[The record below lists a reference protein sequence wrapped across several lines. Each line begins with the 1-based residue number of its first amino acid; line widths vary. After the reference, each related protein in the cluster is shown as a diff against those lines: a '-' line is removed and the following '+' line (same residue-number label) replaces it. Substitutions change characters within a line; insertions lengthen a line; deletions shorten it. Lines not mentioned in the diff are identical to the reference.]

1 MPRTQ
6 LYEEALRLR
15 SEKGFGSLRIS
26 RLIEV
31 PKSTVDSWIYHRPKR
46 ARNLW
51 TQEEDDILKKYYGI
65 MDKEKLLKLFMGTRN
80 WMAIRTRAS
89 VLGLKR
95 LMGSKQAGHTPLIDG
110 KVSDFDIG
118 FIIGLIE
125 GEGTITCYTP
135 RPPKIIHPCPAI
147 SISNSSLQLLEH
159 AQRIIG
165 GKIHFHGSP
174 GRPVGGGTRYVSKKN
189 MFKLTVYGLTTV
201 FKTLKILQP
210 YFITKRKVCDLIIE
224 LCEERFKQPYHAPL
238 SDKEKQ
244 IVEEVR
250 RLNG

>member
-1 MPRTQ
+1 MQ

-15 SEKGFGSLRIS
+15 TEEGFGSLRIS
-26 RLIEV
+26 RLINV
-31 PKSTVDSWIYHRPKR
+31 PKSTVDSWIYHRPQI

-65 MDKEKLLKLFMGTRN
+65 MDKEELLKLFMGTRN
-80 WMAIRTRAS
+80 WMAIRTRAA

-110 KVSDFDIG
+110 KASDFDIG

-125 GEGTITCYTP
+125 GEGTITCYSP

-147 SISNSSLQLLEH
+147 SISNSSLQLLQR

-165 GKIHFHGSP
+165 GKIIFHSSP
-174 GRPVGGGTRYVSKKN
+174 RPLGGGSKYVGKKN
-189 MFKLTVYGLTTV
+189 MFRVSVYGLATV
-201 FKTLKILQP
+201 YKTLKILQP

-224 LCEERFKQPYHAPL
+224 LCEERFRQPYHAPL
-238 SDKEKQ
+238 SDKEKK